1 MTKIQNK
8 KININDFS
16 TANKGDIE
24 RLARSLNPFFD
35 EVTKAVSGQ
44 LNYEFITFDVTVNV
58 SGIPT
63 SQVSIPVTL
72 SSVKGFICL
81 SATNAVG
88 AIPTSTPFLSWN
100 LSKSVVQVSSVTG
113 LPANTK
119 FTLTVMAVG

>member
-1 MTKIQNK
+1 MAKIQNK

-35 EVTKAVSGQ
+35 EVTKAISGQ
-44 LNYEFITFDVTVNV
+44 LNFEFITFDITVNV

-72 SSVKGFICL
+72 NSVKGFICL
-81 SATNAVG
+81 SATNSVG

-100 LSKSVVQVSSVTG
+100 LSKNVVQVSSVTG